1 MADDILLGFM
11 PRSQAL
17 KPGACAGLLTSG
29 ILPAMRHCIQNLMA
43 DDMVVLPAAA
53 TVYCQAAE
61 ARTGAVC
68 GFDLSA
74 ADRYRWLPAHTSG
87 AQVFRPKNHKIL
99 EPSGTP
105 ARSPRLS
112 TLPPGLSWVTAS
124 VHCEAAARVRG
135 KWHG

>member
-1 MADDILLGFM
+1 MRHCIQTLYGRRHIIRLYAPI
-11 PRSQAL
+11 PQAL
-17 KPGACAGLLTSG
+17 KPEACAGLLTSG

-68 GFDLSA
+68 GFDMSA

-87 AQVFRPKNHKIL
+87 A
-99 EPSGTP
+99 P

-112 TLPPGLSWVTAS
+112 TLPPGLLWVTAS
-124 VHCEAAARVRG
+124 LHYEVAVLVRG
-135 KWHG
+135 NWHG